1 MARAK
6 RTVRAEARRRYRAEH
21 PQAASEFDA
30 EVGDGSEVNPEAAP
44 APRQGPTAKAPGASG
59 PGGRPV
65 RPSTLGAFRAAYQPA
80 DFRADFKALPE
91 LLRSRAVTIPVLLV
105 LISTVVLILAVQTS
119 ASPPVE
125 VPGAS
130 DSPAPSASISAAPSA
145 SSTGPSASP
154 ASPSP
159 SPGASA
165 ASASPG
171 ASGASPAASGASPSP
186 EPSGSGTGSGSTV
199 SGSPLGIV
207 ASILALL
214 FLGIPSPP
222 AIGGIYLAAIL
233 AKRSSYLAG
242 GIAGLVGSTG
252 ALAAVIYLSPNDAG
266 TSIALFGQI
275 LATSVVF
282 GIVIGAGLGYYRRLL
297 RLMNPTPNRPAN
309 RPTNRSKQP
318 ARRR

>member
-6 RTVRAEARRRYRAEH
+6 RTARAEARRRYRAEH
-21 PQAASEFDA
+21 PQAASEFDV
-30 EVGDGSEVNPEAAP
+30 EDGEDGDATPEATPP
-44 APRQGPTAKAPGASG
+44 ARQGTPARASGPASG
-59 PGGRPV
+59 PGGRPA
-65 RPSTLGAFRAAYQPA
+65 RMSALGAFRAAYQPA
-80 DFRADFKALPE
+80 DFRGDLKALPE

-119 ASPPVE
+119 STPPVSA
-125 VPGAS
+125 PGAS
-130 DSPAPSASISAAPSA
+130 ASPVASATLAATPDPNASAVAGASASPAPSGA
-145 SSTGPSASP
+145 TG
-154 ASPSP
+154 
-159 SPGASA
+159 
-165 ASASPG
+165 
-171 ASGASPAASGASPSP
+171 
-186 EPSGSGTGSGSTV
+186 GTAGTV
-199 SGSPLGIV
+199 SGSPLGII
-207 ASILALL
+207 ASIMALL

-252 ALAAVIYLSPNDAG
+252 ALAAVIYLSPQDAAE
-266 TSIALFGQI
+266 TTALFGQI

-297 RLMNPTPNRPAN
+297 RLMNPTPNK
-309 RPTNRSKQP
+309 PTNRSKQP